1 MNANL
6 STVHVVDDDESFRT
20 AVSRMLRAAGYEVRA
35 YPSAGDFLLEAP
47 VAGPGCLLLD
57 IRMPGPTGFE
67 LQVALATSENPL
79 PVIFLTGR
87 GDVAGS
93 VRAMKA
99 GAVDFLTKPAKRET
113 LLAAIQ
119 AALSGD
125 EERRAARAELRTL
138 LARYAALS
146 PRDREILRHVVAG
159 RLNKQIAAAVGVSER
174 TVKSHRA
181 HIMETMQASSVAD
194 LVRAADR
201 LGPRVELPE
210 APRPSL

>member
-1 MNANL
+1 
-6 STVHVVDDDESFRT
+6 
-20 AVSRMLRAAGYEVRA
+20 MLRAAGYEVRT
-35 YPSAGDFLLEAP
+35 YPSAGDFLVEAP
-47 VAGPGCLLLD
+47 VARPGCLLLD

-67 LQVALATSENPL
+67 LQAALATGEDPL

-99 GAVDFLTKPAKRET
+99 GAVDFLMKPAKRDT
-113 LLAAIQ
+113 LLAAIG
-119 AALSGD
+119 AALAGD
-125 EERRAARAELRTL
+125 EERRAGRAELRSL

-159 RLNKQIAAAVGVSER
+159 RLNKQIASAVGVSER

-181 HIMETMQASSVAD
+181 HIMETMQVSSVAD

-201 LGPRVELPE
+201 LSPRGPELE
-210 APRPSL
+210 APLASH